1 MRYKRSNRLWAVLL
15 LLCLLPA
22 LSLAESVRVRMTR
35 LETDNALVFRV
46 HGNYVLSDGKL
57 LLPDGTEA
65 AAVLSDGRILL
76 HAGGIVFDAGERVSF
91 FRAAGENAPFLTFA
105 ANGNAFAGDLLLAVS
120 GGKIV
125 PVLTLE
131 AEDYVAGVVP
141 YEMGDSFPPEALKA
155 QAVAAR
161 TYALAMKN
169 AYQDYDVVDNTND
182 QVYRG
187 VPADSPKS
195 AGAVKETAGI
205 VALYRGAPAIC
216 YYTASNGGQTE
227 RGEAA
232 WPDRKNR
239 DYGYMEQKDDPYD
252 LVNERS
258 PVRRCTLPKAYA
270 VGEEEAAARLLVESM
285 GAALKAAGLPADPDL
300 VRLDAL
306 ESVSVLLPEKDQTTR
321 VPAGLSLRARV
332 STRRRI
338 DLTVRGG
345 QEGAEEP
352 ASQTDSVVGIA
363 YTEYAPS
370 NRTIEWTAPFFGA
383 LERGLGLSI
392 NQTDNEILTVLETD
406 SAFVLETRRYGH
418 GVGMSQRG
426 AEEMANRGKKMEE
439 IFAFYYPGLT
449 LTKMDDGPAATPTV
463 PPALLAT
470 PRPTATPT
478 PRPTLMPLTAL
489 PQGAK
494 SAWVTGIAEDSSL
507 NLRAG
512 PSLSSEI
519 LRRLY
524 LNQPLAVLETDA
536 AGWAHVATDAIEG
549 YVRSEFLTFQK
560 PE

>member
-1 MRYKRSNRLWAVLL
+1 MRKGKNFWLRAALL

-22 LSLAESVRVRMTR
+22 FSPAESVRVRMTR
-35 LETDNALVFRV
+35 LETDNALSFRV
-46 HGNYVLSDGKL
+46 RGNYVSQDGKL

-65 AAVLSDGRILL
+65 TAVLAEGRILL
-76 HAGGIVFDAGERVSF
+76 HAGGIVLDAGERF
-91 FRAAGENAPFLTFA
+91 PLFRAAGETDASVAFA
-105 ANGNAFAGDLLLAVS
+105 ANANAFAGDLLLAVS

-125 PVLTLE
+125 PVLTLD
-131 AEDYVAGVVP
+131 AEEYVAGVVP
-141 YEMGDSFPPEALKA
+141 YEMGDSFPLEALKA

-161 TYALAMKN
+161 TYALARKG
-169 AYQDYDVVDNTND
+169 AYADYDVVDNTND

-187 VPADSPKS
+187 VPGDSPVS
-195 AGAVKETAGI
+195 ARAVRETEGT
-205 VALYRGAPAIC
+205 VALFRGAPAVC

-227 RGEAA
+227 RGEVA
-232 WPDRKNR
+232 WPERKNR
-239 DYGYMEQKDDPYD
+239 DYSYMEQKDDPYD

-258 PVRRCTLPKAYA
+258 PVRRCTLPKAFSP
-270 VGEEEAAARLLVESM
+270 GEEDAASRLLVESM
-285 GAALKAAGLPADPDL
+285 GDALKAAGLPADPDL

-306 ESVSVLLPEKDQTTR
+306 EKVSVLFSETDKTTR

-332 STRRRI
+332 SARRRI
-338 DLTVRGG
+338 DLTVQGAA
-345 QEGAEEP
+345 EGNAE
-352 ASQTDSVVGIA
+352 AGTASVVGTA
-363 YTEYAPS
+363 YTEYTAHGS
-370 NRTIEWTAPFFGA
+370 AIEWTSPFFGA

-392 NQTDNEILTVLETD
+392 NQTDNEILTVMETD
-406 SAFVLETRRYGH
+406 SAFLLETRRYGH

-426 AEEMANRGKKMEE
+426 AEEMANRGMKMEE

-449 LTKMDDGPAATPTV
+449 LAKKEEGPAATPTV

-478 PRPTLMPLTAL
+478 PRPTLMPLSTL
-489 PQGAK
+489 PAGAK
-494 SAWVTGIAEDSSL
+494 AAWVTGIAEDSSL

-524 LNQPLAVLETDA
+524 LNQALAVLETDA
-536 AGWAHVATDAIEG
+536 AGWAHVATDVAEG
-549 YVRSEFLTFQK
+549 YVRSEYLTDKK